1 MKMSHKTYF
10 PLKTQN
16 SFLMPRDIITEADE
30 AVITQAIEEA
40 EGNTSGEIR
49 VHIEDTCTG
58 EVLDRAT
65 QVFAYL
71 HMHQTK
77 LRNGVLFYVALK
89 SHKFAVLGDA
99 GINAVVPKNFWVEIN
114 QQVISDFKQGN
125 YAQGLSKGIR
135 MAGEQLKSYFPYAGD
150 HKDINE
156 LPNDISF
163 GSHLNKDQQT

>member
-1 MKMSHKTYF
+1 
-10 PLKTQN
+10 
-16 SFLMPRDIITEADE
+16 MPRDTITEADE
-30 AVITQAIEEA
+30 AIIVEAIQEA
-40 EGNTSGEIR
+40 ERNTSGEVR
-49 VHIEDTCTG
+49 VHIEDTCEG

-77 LRNGVLFYVALK
+77 LRNGVLFYVAMK

-99 GINAVVPKNFWVEIN
+99 GINAVVPKDFWVNIN
-114 QQVISDFKQGN
+114 KSVIADFKEGM
-125 YAQGLSKGIR
+125 YAEGLKKGIT

-156 LPNDISF
+156 LSDDISF
-163 GSHLNKDQQT
+163 GRNLDENRN